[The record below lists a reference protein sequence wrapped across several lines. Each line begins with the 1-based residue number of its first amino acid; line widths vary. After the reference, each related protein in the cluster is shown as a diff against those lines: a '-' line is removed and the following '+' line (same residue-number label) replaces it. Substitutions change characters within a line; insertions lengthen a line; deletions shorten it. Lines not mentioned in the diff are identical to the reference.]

1 MIQQVLKIML
11 IYALKSLEGNL
22 LDTNK
27 CYLYGIEF
35 QEDFHIFILLDFFF
49 SDSALYGE
57 AINIFPFLNR

>member
-35 QEDFHIFILLDFFF
+35 QEDFHIFTLLDFF
-49 SDSALYGE
+49 SVRVHYME
-57 AINIFPFLNR
+57 KQ